1 MLSTRLN
8 LQSTSQRRA
17 VTIGTLLAVVGLAV
31 ILAWALVLPNL
42 VHATHGVPHGMILAR
57 GSFAEATDVKIKST
71 LGGESRVMNVKDSAQ
86 VIVQNVTV
94 EPGAQ
99 TGWHSHHGPVVVV
112 VAAGTM
118 TLYQADDPS
127 CTGETF
133 TAGEAFVDPGQGN
146 VHNARN
152 DGTVGV
158 SLYATYFDVP
168 VNATSPAIPAANPGT
183 CSGF

>member
-1 MLSTRLN
+1 M
-8 LQSTSQRRA
+8 
-17 VTIGTLLAVVGLAV
+17 
-31 ILAWALVLPNL
+31 
-42 VHATHGVPHGMILAR
+42 
-57 GSFAEATDVKIKST
+57 
-71 LGGESRVMNVKDSAQ
+71 
-86 VIVQNVTV
+86 QNVTIQ
-94 EPGAQ
+94 PGAQ

-133 TAGEAFVDPGQGN
+133 TAGEVFVDPGQGN

-152 DGTVGV
+152 EGSLGV

-168 VNATSPAIPAANPGT
+168 PGSGPGLPAPILAIAPVSSPALKARSPITP
-183 CSGF
+183 

>member
-8 LQSTSQRRA
+8 IQSTSQRRA
-17 VTIGTLLAVVGLAV
+17 LKFGIGLAVVALAA
-31 ILAWALVLPNL
+31 ILAWGLVVPNL
-42 VHATHGVPHGMILAR
+42 VHANHGLPHGTILAR
-57 GSFAEATDVKIKST
+57 GSFAEATDAKIKST
-71 LGGESRVMNVKDSAQ
+71 LGGEFRVMNVKDSAQ

-127 CTGETF
+127 CSGETF
-133 TAGEAFVDPGQGN
+133 TVGEAFVDPGQGN
-146 VHNARN
+146 THNARN
-152 DGTVGV
+152 EGTDGV

-168 VNATSPAIPAANPGT
+168 VGLGPAIPAANPST

>member
-1 MLSTRLN
+1 MQSGQFEIRSGWTRL
-8 LQSTSQRRA
+8 R
-17 VTIGTLLAVVGLAV
+17 VLAVAAIALIFTWSFV
-31 ILAWALVLPNL
+31 IPSLVLGS
-42 VHATHGVPHGMILAR
+42 HGLPHGTILAR
-57 GSFAEATDVKIKST
+57 GSFAEATDIKIKST
-71 LGGESRVMNVKDSAQ
+71 LGGRSRVMNVKDSAE

-127 CTGETF
+127 CSGETF
-133 TAGEAFVDPGQGN
+133 TVGEVFVDPGQGN
-146 VHNARN
+146 AHNARN
-152 DGTVGV
+152 EGSTSV

-168 VNATSPAIPAANPGT
+168 VGAGPAVPAANPGT
-183 CSGF
+183 CTGF